1 MFRPLLCL
9 GVLSCLGGGALAQS
23 PATQTGVAPI
33 WDVRSMLKGLV
44 DQTQRYRG
52 VVEQLQAGEWVSKGA
67 SETYVRHKE
76 IVQKQVGYLSS
87 VSNQLYQNPE
97 KLPLALDILFRLQA
111 LETFTASLSEG
122 AMRYQSAELAAD
134 IQKLIDQNAG
144 LRTQLRNYV
153 MDLSVTKE
161 TEYAVAEKEA
171 QRCQAVINRNPL
183 APEPK
188 RGPGGK
194 N

>member
-9 GVLSCLGGGALAQS
+9 GVLSCLGGGAQAQS

-183 APEPK
+183 APQPK